1 MCCVSRLLQVISQF
15 ATISSDAGASSY
27 PEPAATFV
35 RTLSATNF
43 AILGFIPL
51 GCIAG
56 SMTFY
61 DKTAF
66 QVSAPLVIIALFWCY
81 PLYNWLLKRPSDM
94 AVTKAKERSLL
105 LLELVLP
112 SIATSLVQVFG
123 CTEFDDGSFLAE
135 SLTLACDDSDERVF
149 WVLFAGIS
157 LTVYILGGAF
167 GVRFIKG

>member
-1 MCCVSRLLQVISQF
+1 MRADKTCCVSRLLQVISQF
-15 ATISSDAGASSY
+15 ATISSDTGASSY

-35 RTLSATNF
+35 WALSATNF

-81 PLYNWLLKRPSDM
+81 PLYNWLLKRPSAM
-94 AVTKAKERSLL
+94 AVTKAKERSML
-105 LLELVLP
+105 LLELELP
-112 SIATSLVQVFG
+112 GIATSLVQVFK
-123 CTEFDDGSFLAE
+123 CRRDD
-135 SLTLACDDSDERVF
+135 
-149 WVLFAGIS
+149 VL
-157 LTVYILGGAF
+157 ILMMGPS
-167 GVRFIKG
+167 